1 MKKFIAL
8 LFVTIFALA
17 GCGRESG
24 EQVGF
29 SQDDLSDE
37 NLVAADEKIKLDNE
51 MEEYLKLNAPL
62 YNLEKNSGVVRQAQ
76 CRKNAYESIGE
87 SDIFDTSELTYVG
100 KSQQIGFYHF
110 HLPEPL
116 YYDLY
121 LNTDGR
127 AFYFDQDGKFRKF
140 TNREGIF
147 SDTFENLVDRQNA
160 VKAAVGHEDEMM
172 KTSLEAAEVSTDIV
186 SDMEVE
192 ETYSPYLYVVT
203 GKNQEGREVFI
214 EMCFSNSFKLRSMD
228 VVYYEPEE
236 NVDVDYYKTQIDE
249 YIAEE
254 IDSKAGREDAVTD
267 YSYEVKYEVVDG
279 KIYAMANFTFCTN
292 DYEYAEVACFG

>member
-29 SQDDLSDE
+29 SQEDMSDE
-37 NLVAADEKIKLDNE
+37 NLVAIDEKITLADE
-51 MEEYLKLNAPL
+51 MKEYLKRKAPL

-87 SDIFDTSELTYVG
+87 SDIFDTSDLTYVG
-100 KSQQIGFYHF
+100 KSHQDGFYHF

-140 TNREGIF
+140 INREDIF
-147 SDTFENLVDRQNA
+147 LDTCENLVDRQNA
-160 VKAAVGHEDEMM
+160 EKAAVGHEDEMM
-172 KTSLEAAEVSTDIV
+172 KVSLEAAVSTDIV
-186 SDMEVE
+186 SDMEVS
-192 ETYSPYLYVVT
+192 ETDSPYLYIVT

-214 EMCFSNSFKLRSMD
+214 EMSFSNSFQLSSMD
-228 VVYYEPEE
+228 VTYYEPEE

-249 YIAEE
+249 YIAKE
-254 IDSKAGREDAVTD
+254 IDSKAGRVDAITD

-292 DYEYAEVACFG
+292 EYEYAEVACFG

>member
-1 MKKFIAL
+1 MKKIIAL
-8 LFVTIFALA
+8 LFVTVFALA
-17 GCGRESG
+17 GCGKESS

-37 NLVAADEKIKLDNE
+37 NLVAVEEKITLNDE
-51 MEEYLKLNAPL
+51 MEEYLKRKAPL
-62 YNLEKNSGVVRQAQ
+62 YNLEKDSGVVRQVQ
-76 CRKNAYESIGE
+76 CRKNAYNSIGE
-87 SDIFDTSELTYVG
+87 SDIFDTSDLTYVG
-100 KSQQIGFYHF
+100 KSHQDGFYHYY
-110 HLPEPL
+110 LPEPL

-140 TNREGIF
+140 INREDIF
-147 SDTFENLVDRQNA
+147 FDSCESRDDREA
-160 VKAAVGHEDEMM
+160 AAKAAVGHEAEMM
-172 KTSLEAAEVSTDIV
+172 KISLEAAEVSTDIV
-186 SDMEVE
+186 SDMEVSE
-192 ETYSPYLYVVT
+192 YSPYLYIVT

-214 EMCFSNSFKLRSMD
+214 EMSFSNAFQLRSME
-228 VVYYEPEE
+228 VTYYEPEE
-236 NVDVDYYKTQIDE
+236 NVDVDYYKAQIDE

-254 IDSKAGREDAVTD
+254 IDSKAGRFDAITD

-292 DYEYAEVACFG
+292 EYEYAEVACFG